1 MTFPMISYKYHNI
14 EGADKLATL
23 VDQKFE
29 SLGKLI
35 ADGTPVTCEVEF
47 EKVGSHQQGKIHRME
62 ANLVVDGVLYRAE
75 AVEESYEEAI
85 DEVKDELHKKLRR
98 SKDKSNS
105 LLKKAGQMVKERFQM
120 GR

>member
-1 MTFPMISYKYHNI
+1 MTFPTITYKYHNVPQ
-14 EGADKLATL
+14 ADKLTTL
-23 VDQKFE
+23 TDQKLE

-35 ADGTPVTCEVEF
+35 ADGTPTTCEVEF
-47 EKVGSHQQGKIHRME
+47 EKIGAHQQGKIHRVE
-62 ANLVVDGVLYRAE
+62 ANLVIDGVLHRAE

-98 SKDKSNS
+98 SKDKSQS
-105 LLKKAGQMVKERFQM
+105 LLKKAGLMVKERFQR